1 MSKPDNKKWV
11 KGLDSLRFVLA
22 FIVLLSHYNASLV
35 YTLTSSSSNTLKI
48 CGLILANIFDGTAA
62 VMAFFILS
70 GFVIHH
76 QYKNGIAN
84 LKQYAIRRF
93 LRIFIPL
100 IVIYIAGIKFN
111 HPDKAVIWSLIC
123 ELIYYALYP
132 LLSIIKTS
140 WAKKTFFIYIIS
152 FIVILIGTHRDV
164 LALFNQTG
172 VYQGYYWQLGPL
184 LTWIIGLPVWLLG
197 VLIAENVD
205 NLQNISFSKL
215 SFYRLL
221 IFTISCLCVAGQ
233 LYWHISYILSMNI
246 FALLMYK
253 WIEAEITYF
262 KNHEPNSL
270 TETMGKFSYS
280 LYLCHPLIYAILSI
294 WLVNNVATYFL
305 FIILAVFI
313 SYIFYLLV
321 EKPSHKL
328 AMRLSRI

>member
-1 MSKPDNKKWV
+1 MSKADNYKWV

-22 FIVLLSHYNASLV
+22 FIVLLSHYNIALV
-35 YTLTSSSSNTLKI
+35 YTLTTSSSNTLKL

-70 GFVIHH
+70 GFVIHYH
-76 QYKNGIAN
+76 YKNGIVS

-111 HPDKAVIWSLIC
+111 HPDKTVIWSLIC

-132 LLSIIKTS
+132 LVAIIKIS
-140 WAKKTFFIYIIS
+140 WTKKTVFIYIIS
-152 FIVILIGTHRDV
+152 FIVIVIGAPHDV

-172 VYQGYYWQLGPL
+172 TYQGYYWQLGPF

-205 NLQNISFSKL
+205 NLKSISFTKL
-215 SFYRLL
+215 SLYRFLTF
-221 IFTISCLCVAGQ
+221 IISCLCIAGQ
-233 LYWHISYILSMNI
+233 LYWHISYIISMNI

-253 WIEAEITYF
+253 WIEAEILYF

-294 WLVNNVATYFL
+294 WLVNNMATYFL
-305 FIILAVFI
+305 FILLAVFI
-313 SYIFYLLV
+313 SYLFYLIV

-328 AMRLSRI
+328 AMKLSRI

>member
-1 MSKPDNKKWV
+1 MSTPDSKRWV

-22 FIVLLSHYNASLV
+22 FIVLLSHYSTVLV
-35 YTLTSSSSNTLKI
+35 YTLKSSPSNILRFS
-48 CGLILANIFDGTAA
+48 GLILANAFDGTSA

-76 QYKNGIAN
+76 HYKNGIVS

-111 HPDKAVIWSLIC
+111 HPDKTVIWSLIC

-132 LLSIIKTS
+132 LLAIIKAS
-140 WAKKTFFIYIIS
+140 WSQKTLFIYIIS
-152 FIVILIGTHRDV
+152 FIVILAGAHRDV
-164 LALFNQTG
+164 LALLNQSG
-172 VYQGYYWQLGPL
+172 VYQGYYWQLGPF
-184 LTWIIGLPVWLLG
+184 LTWIVGLPVWLLG

-205 NLQNISFSKL
+205 KLKSISFTKL
-215 SFYRLL
+215 SFYRFLTF
-221 IFTISCLCVAGQ
+221 IISCLLVAGQ
-233 LYWHISYILSMNI
+233 LYWHITYILSMNI

-253 WIEAEITYF
+253 WIEGEIAYF
-262 KNHEPNSL
+262 KNHQPNSL

-280 LYLCHPLIYAILSI
+280 LYLCHPLIYAILSV
-294 WLVNNVATYFL
+294 WLVNNMATYFL
-305 FIILAVFI
+305 FILLAVFI
-313 SYIFYLLV
+313 SYIFYLIV
-321 EKPSHKL
+321 EKPSHRL

>member
-22 FIVLLSHYNASLV
+22 FIVLLAHYSAGLV
-35 YTLTSSSSNTLKI
+35 YTLTSSSSNILKFL
-48 CGLILANIFDGTAA
+48 GFILANLFDGTAA

-76 QYKNGIAN
+76 HYKNGIVS
-84 LKQYAIRRF
+84 LKQYATRRF

-132 LLSIIKTS
+132 LLALIKTS
-140 WAKKTFFIYIIS
+140 WLKKTLSIYILS
-152 FIVILIGTHRDV
+152 FIVILVGAHRDV
-164 LALFNQTG
+164 LAFFNQSG
-172 VYQGYYWQLGPL
+172 AYQGYYWQLGPF

-205 NLQNISFSKL
+205 KLKSISFTKL
-215 SFYRLL
+215 SFYRFS
-221 IFTISCLCVAGQ
+221 IFTISCFLVAGQ

-246 FALLMYK
+246 FALLVYK
-253 WIEAEITYF
+253 WIAAEISYF
-262 KNHEPNSL
+262 KNHDPNSL

-280 LYLCHPLIYAILSI
+280 LYLCHPLIYTILSI
-294 WLVNNVATYFL
+294 WLVNNLATYLL
-305 FIILAVFI
+305 FILLAVFI
-313 SYIFYLLV
+313 SYLFYLIV